1 MKCVR
6 PAPKDLMSYF
16 RMIEFRKVKKDRTI
30 KLNGTTF
37 EVPVELID
45 LRVELKFHKEFPEE
59 VEIFLDGRSFG
70 MAELLDRNVNF
81 KIGRNYKISSELKEK
96 DIKSGELFKG
106 KKIMNYTEY
115 FGMKKEP
122 FTNEILTKDLMQMP
136 GTLGV
141 KQRMDYVLRKG
152 GVMAITGDVGNGK
165 STSLRWSLD
174 QYHKSELECLYITAT
189 SGSSSEL
196 YKQICWVLK
205 LNIKYGSKVSLI
217 KELKKAIEEYINQ
230 KKGKL
235 AIVIDEASLLRTDVF
250 SELHTITQ
258 FDYDSS
264 NLFSLILIGQ
274 NSLLDKLSY
283 RTSAPLA
290 SRIIT
295 RAHLVSLDR
304 EQMSDYLKHHLK
316 VAGIKANLFSENA
329 ITAIHQGSGGGL
341 RQANSLS
348 AGSLLSCMI
357 DKENQVSDEHVR
369 KAATELI

>member
-1 MKCVR
+1 
-6 PAPKDLMSYF
+6 
-16 RMIEFRKVKKDRTI
+16 
-30 KLNGTTF
+30 
-37 EVPVELID
+37 
-45 LRVELKFHKEFPEE
+45 
-59 VEIFLDGRSFG
+59 
-70 MAELLDRNVNF
+70 
-81 KIGRNYKISSELKEK
+81 
-96 DIKSGELFKG
+96 
-106 KKIMNYTEY
+106 MNYTEY

-196 YKQICWVLK
+196 YKQICWALK
-205 LNIKYGSKVSLI
+205 LNIKSGSKVSLI

-264 NLFSLILIGQ
+264 NLFSLIL
-274 NSLLDKLSY
+274 KWW
-283 RTSAPLA
+283 
-290 SRIIT
+290 
-295 RAHLVSLDR
+295 
-304 EQMSDYLKHHLK
+304 K
-316 VAGIKANLFSENA
+316 
-329 ITAIHQGSGGGL
+329 
-341 RQANSLS
+341 
-348 AGSLLSCMI
+348 
-357 DKENQVSDEHVR
+357 
-369 KAATELI
+369 